1 MSMAQASRRPGGLAG
16 LTGLTITLMT
26 ILALA
31 LSTAMAIG
39 SPLTDQQ
46 AEDKRAFIEQ
56 LRQARKGDPEA
67 QWRVATTYVRL
78 GEYERAL
85 PVLSSA
91 VAGGHAQATG
101 LLGWLNEEGRG
112 VPKSVEQAIVLY
124 RSAAEKGDLPSMVAL
139 TRLLPRSD
147 PAASAYRRRAAES
160 GSADGQYALGLE
172 LAAMGAAMGDE
183 KQAESHQWFLKAAQ
197 QGHRGAQVA
206 VAARLLDG
214 KGAKADSRAALVWLK
229 PASGAGDPVANY
241 LLARVGLAE
250 DSAKPD
256 SVVPALRA
264 AAAAGHRE
272 AQFMLGKLLAAAE
285 GAESRR
291 EAAQW
296 LEKAHAAGHLAAANR
311 LGELILDAKASASLQ
326 QLTYARGLF
335 FKAAE
340 NGNVD
345 AMYNFAG
352 MQHMGLGG
360 DKDAFEA
367 LKWYSRAAEGKHERA
382 AVVVEDLL
390 GSTIKTTSLGT
401 KGFWQK

>member
-1 MSMAQASRRPGGLAG
+1 MSMAQAARQSGGLAG
-16 LTGLTITLMT
+16 LTGLTITLVA
-26 ILALA
+26 ILTLA
-31 LSTAMAIG
+31 LSTALAIG

-46 AEDKRAFIEQ
+46 TEDKRAFIEQ
-56 LRQARKGDPEA
+56 LRQARKGDSEA

-124 RSAAEKGDLPSMVAL
+124 RSAAEKGDPPSMVAL
-139 TRLLPRSD
+139 ARLLPRSD
-147 PAASAYRRRAAES
+147 PAAAAYRRRAAES

-172 LAAMGAAMGDE
+172 LAEMGGE
-183 KQAESHQWFLKAAQ
+183 KRVESHQWFVKAAQ
-197 QGHRGAQVA
+197 QGHKGAQVA
-206 VAARLLDG
+206 VATQLLDG
-214 KGAKADSRAALVWLK
+214 KGTGADSRAALVWLK
-229 PASGAGDPVANY
+229 PASSAGDPVANY
-241 LLARVGLAE
+241 LLARVGLDE
-250 DSAKPD
+250 DSAKPG
-256 SVVPALRA
+256 SVLPALRVA
-264 AAAAGHRE
+264 ASAGHRE
-272 AQFMLGKLLAAAE
+272 AQYLLGKLLATAE

-326 QLTYARGLF
+326 QLTYARALF

-340 NGNVD
+340 KGNVD

-382 AVVVEDLL
+382 AAVVEDLL